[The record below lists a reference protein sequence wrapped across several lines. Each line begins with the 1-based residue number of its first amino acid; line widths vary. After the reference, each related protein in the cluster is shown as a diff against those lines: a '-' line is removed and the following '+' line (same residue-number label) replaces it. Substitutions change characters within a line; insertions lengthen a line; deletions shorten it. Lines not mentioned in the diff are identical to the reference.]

1 MAACNFTQPFTGT
14 PDTFVATL
22 KAQVQNN
29 GGTFNGDTSSGSFT
43 VPVLGSDVE
52 GTYTITG
59 QDLNVII
66 NKKPFFASC
75 GAIQKFISSHIA
87 GENAG

>member
-14 PDTFVATL
+14 AAALIATL
-22 KAQVQNN
+22 QTQVVNN
-29 GGTFNGDTSSGSFT
+29 GGTFNGDTNSGSFS
-43 VPVLGSDVE
+43 VSVLGSDVV

-59 QDLNVII
+59 QNLDVVI

-75 GAIQKFISSHIA
+75 SAIQNYIASHI
-87 GENAG
+87 